1 MVRHGKT
8 RKQKGSGS
16 KCSPLAISRRAG
28 PSCLTPKILRKI
40 SSTVRKGGA
49 SNATDLA
56 KKLECNSNNGRC
68 LVENSLLS
76 SDEKKTLL
84 DTFFRPKAPESW
96 KKDPDMWLTSEDIAV
111 VMKQYEKAHPEFRFL
126 GVVPIDF
133 SAPDP
138 YAKNEKCMNEQF
150 CHVDLEEE
158 KSKGRKIVGAV
169 FNLDPHYKGGSHWVG
184 LAIDVNRNCVYYF
197 DSYGVAPP
205 PQVSKFMRSLTLQ
218 NPKLKLQS
226 NGRRFQFSDTE
237 CGMYSMYFL
246 TQMIDGVSFKKFCKN
261 PVPDK
266 RMYGLRGPDPDA
278 FYDAN

>member
-1 MVRHGKT
+1 MARHGKT
-8 RKQKGSGS
+8 RKQRSGS
-16 KCSPLAISRRAG
+16 KCSPLSISRLAG

-40 SSTVRKGGA
+40 STTVRKGGT
-49 SNATDLA
+49 SNANRLA
-56 KKLECNSNNGRC
+56 KELNCNINDGRC
-68 LVENSLLS
+68 LVEKSLLS

-84 DTFFRPKAPESW
+84 ETFFKPKAPEGW
-96 KKDPDMWLTSEDIAV
+96 KKDPDMWLTSEDIDV

-158 KSKGRKIVGAV
+158 KSKGRKIIGAV

-184 LAIDVNRNCVYYF
+184 LAIDVNRNCIYYF
-197 DSYGVAPP
+197 DSYGVGPP
-205 PQVSKFMRSLTLQ
+205 SQVAKFMRSLTLQ
-218 NPKLKLQS
+218 NPNLKLQS

-246 TQMIDGVSFKKFCKN
+246 TQMINGVSFKKFCKKA
-261 PVPDK
+261 VPDK

>member
-8 RKQKGSGS
+8 RRQRLGS

-28 PSCLTPKILRKI
+28 PSCLTPKILKKI
-40 SSTVRKGGA
+40 SSTVRRRGGA
-49 SNATDLA
+49 SKLA
-56 KKLECNSNNGRC
+56 NSLGCNSNDGRC
-68 LVENSLLS
+68 LVEKSQLS

-84 DTFFRPKAPESW
+84 DTFFRPKAPEGW
-96 KKDPDMWLTSEDIAV
+96 KKDPDMWLTSEDIEV
-111 VMKQYEKAHPEFRFL
+111 VMKQYEKAYPEFRFL

-150 CHVDLEEE
+150 CHVDLQEE

-169 FNLDPHYKGGSHWVG
+169 FNLDPHYKSGSHWVG
-184 LAIDVNRNCVYYF
+184 LAIDVNRNYVYYF
-197 DSYGVAPP
+197 DSYGVPP
-205 PQVSKFMRSLTLQ
+205 PSQVARFMRSLTLQ
-218 NPKLKLQS
+218 NPNLKLQS
-226 NGRRFQFSDTE
+226 NGRRFQYSDTE

-246 TQMIDGVSFKKFCKN
+246 TQMIAGVSFKKFCKT

-266 RMYGLRGPDPDA
+266 EMYLLRGPGEEA